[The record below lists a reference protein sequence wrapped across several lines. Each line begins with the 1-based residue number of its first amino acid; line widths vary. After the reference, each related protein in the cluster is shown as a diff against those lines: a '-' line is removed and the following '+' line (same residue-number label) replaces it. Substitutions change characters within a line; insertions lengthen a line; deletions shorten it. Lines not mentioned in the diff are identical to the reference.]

1 MHSDP
6 STLLVELEHLERRER
21 EVSALRKK
29 LHDRLDSFPNDVTLA
44 RERQV
49 SAERR
54 ELHAR
59 IDELRAAL
67 HLQ

>member
-6 STLLVELEHLERRER
+6 TNLLAELEHLERRER
-21 EVSALRKK
+21 EVSAYRRK
-29 LHDRLDSFPNDVTLA
+29 LHDRLDSFPNEVTLA
-44 RERQV
+44 HERQV

>member
-1 MHSDP
+1 MHPGP
-6 STLLVELEHLERRER
+6 SNLLVELAQLERRER
-21 EVSALRKK
+21 EVSAFRKR
-29 LHDRLDSFPNDVTLA
+29 LHDRLDSFPNAVTQA
-44 RERQV
+44 HERQV

-54 ELHAR
+54 ELHVR